1 MKFCKPKPRSVLS
14 LDIGIKRIG
23 LAYCDPLC
31 ITTTILPALIR
42 FENNQE
48 LKIIKNH
55 IDELNLSGFI
65 VGLPLDEECQ
75 MTSQAIDFKNY
86 SQLLSNELKL
96 PFAYVNEHSSTWE
109 SSNRFGIKKDKSG
122 LIDSFSAKVILEQ
135 WIEEGPEL
143 EELAGKDQIKYCLLY
158 TSDDADE

>member
-1 MKFCKPKPRSVLS
+1 MKFYKPKPRSILS

-31 ITTTILPALIR
+31 ITSNILPAVKR
-42 FENNQE
+42 FENHQE
-48 LKIIKNH
+48 LKIIRNH
-55 IDELNLSGFI
+55 IDKFNLTGFI
-65 VGLPLDEECQ
+65 VGLPLDEAGKI
-75 MTSQAIDFKNY
+75 TPQAIDCENY
-86 SQLLSNELKL
+86 GQLLSNELKL
-96 PFAYVNEHSSTWE
+96 PFSYVNEHSSTWE

-143 EELAGKDQIKYCLLY
+143 EELAGKGQIKY
-158 TSDDADE
+158 